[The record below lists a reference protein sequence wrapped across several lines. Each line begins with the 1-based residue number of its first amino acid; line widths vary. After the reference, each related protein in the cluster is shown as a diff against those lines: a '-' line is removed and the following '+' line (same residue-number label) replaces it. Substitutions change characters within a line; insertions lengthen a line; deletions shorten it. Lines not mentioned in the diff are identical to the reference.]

1 MANLRSFIY
10 KQRYYIS
17 MAKQRIV
24 IDARELRTGTGRY
37 VERLLYYLQKI
48 DNDNEYKVL
57 VKPVD
62 APGWEVSSQ
71 NFKKVICK
79 YKEFSF
85 GEQLGFYRLLN
96 KLKPSLVHFPMA
108 QQPILYRGQ
117 TVTTMNDLT
126 TLRYKNPSKNPV
138 VFALKQSIYKWVN
151 LRVAKKSSAVIT
163 YSQFVKDDIVKFA
176 KINQEKI
183 FVINLA
189 ADKIS
194 VPAEP
199 IKNLSGKQFLVYV
212 GQSMS
217 HKNLERLIQAFGFIQ
232 AQHHDLVLVLAG
244 KKDANYRRLEKHV
257 EKKGITNVLFTDFV
271 SEGQLRWLYENCEAY
286 VFPSLSEGFGLPGLE
301 AMLHGAPV
309 ISSSATCL
317 PEIYGEAAQYFD
329 PLNVQ
334 SMANAINTV
343 LINRFLR
350 TELIAKGKD
359 QVAKYSWERTAEQT
373 LGVYA
378 KLIH

>member
-1 MANLRSFIY
+1 M
-10 KQRYYIS
+10 
-17 MAKQRIV
+17 
-24 IDARELRTGTGRY
+24 
-37 VERLLYYLQKI
+37 
-48 DNDNEYKVL
+48 
-57 VKPVD
+57 
-62 APGWEVSSQ
+62 
-71 NFKKVICK
+71 
-79 YKEFSF
+79 
-85 GEQLGFYRLLN
+85 
-96 KLKPSLVHFPMA
+96 
-108 QQPILYRGQ
+108 
-117 TVTTMNDLT
+117 
-126 TLRYKNPSKNPV
+126 
-138 VFALKQSIYKWVN
+138 
-151 LRVAKKSSAVIT
+151 
-163 YSQFVKDDIVKFA
+163 
-176 KINQEKI
+176 
-183 FVINLA
+183 
-189 ADKIS
+189 
-194 VPAEP
+194 
-199 IKNLSGKQFLVYV
+199 
-212 GQSMS
+212 
-217 HKNLERLIQAFGFIQ
+217 
-232 AQHHDLVLVLAG
+232 LVLAG

-334 SMANAINTV
+334 SMANAINIV

-378 KLIH
+378 RILGN